1 MSSCVG
7 LNPSLS
13 APTSVEPD
21 FDDDSDGF
29 EDDEADGRSVLVTE
43 AKRGKKRSISATYT
57 YTPKDEP
64 LEEPAQ
70 KQTHFAYELNINTQY
85 IPPVIDQAHYSP
97 IVFEAPTSNFE
108 HCKEIDD
115 IVNNLKDV
123 CEQFGKVREEE
134 ESLNLDLNLNFLELS
149 PVNVVEP
156 ELQWDEFTWN
166 FDVEEQQQQQN
177 IQHFNEQ
184 SFYLNEVF

>member
-7 LNPSLS
+7 LNASLS

-21 FDDDSDGF
+21 FDDDSDDF

-43 AKRGKKRSISATYT
+43 AKRGSKRPISATYT
-57 YTPKDEP
+57 HTPKDEP

-97 IVFEAPTSNFE
+97 IVFEAPTSTFE

-123 CEQFGKVREEE
+123 CEQFGKVRDEE